1 MEDALLDMSQDELTV
16 KETQLRDSPATFSRN
31 LVDRFKI
38 IGHNNQTGSETVNPI
53 DNNTNTELYLQK
65 EAWTYKHVIETGD
78 TRPVKVPAYPIPF
91 ISRNVHV

>member
-53 DNNTNTELYLQK
+53 DNDINIPYYIQLASYLHI
-65 EAWTYKHVIETGD
+65 A
-78 TRPVKVPAYPIPF
+78 
-91 ISRNVHV
+91 

>member
-53 DNNTNTELYLQK
+53 DNNVTVQTFS
-65 EAWTYKHVIETGD
+65 VIE
-78 TRPVKVPAYPIPF
+78 
-91 ISRNVHV
+91 ISCILCNNLTSL

>member
-53 DNNTNTELYLQK
+53 DNSTICLCKYNKVMCGHDEVTK
-65 EAWTYKHVIETGD
+65 VILS
-78 TRPVKVPAYPIPF
+78 K
-91 ISRNVHV
+91 